1 MPNMNWAVLNSLQLG
16 KYAEYFAKMEFASF
30 GLEVFSSEVDDRG
43 IDFIVKDKTGRF
55 SEIQVKSLRG
65 TGYVF
70 AQKSKFN
77 ISNPNLY
84 MALLIFKEGQMPDF
98 FLIPSEAWKIP
109 NEIFVDRNYDKPGQ
123 TSKPEYG
130 INISIKNYEILEIF
144 KFEESIKDFLLV
156 PSESEGA

>member
-1 MPNMNWAVLNSLQLG
+1 
-16 KYAEYFAKMEFASF
+16 MEFASY

-43 IDFIVKDKTGRF
+43 IDFIVKDKLGRF

-98 FLIPSEAWKIP
+98 LLLPSEAWKVP
-109 NEIFVDRNYDKPGQ
+109 NEVFVDRNYNKPGQ

-130 INISIKNYEILEIF
+130 INISNKNYDILEIF
-144 KFEESIKDFLLV
+144 KFEESIKEFMPV